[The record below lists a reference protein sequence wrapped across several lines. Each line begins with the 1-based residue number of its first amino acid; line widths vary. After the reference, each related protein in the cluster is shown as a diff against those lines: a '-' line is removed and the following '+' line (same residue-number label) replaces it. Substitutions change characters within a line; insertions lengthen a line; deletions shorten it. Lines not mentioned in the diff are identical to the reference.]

1 MLRHHNFEGAQMIAI
16 RKGKYILNN
25 KNAALRILFTV
36 HGYKPAYRIGG
47 PILSVSAL
55 AETLVRKGHSVTVFT
70 TNCNMS
76 EDLDVPV
83 DCPQLVEGVEV
94 WYFRRQELLK
104 KMFPFVPYL
113 SKSMGY
119 LYAPAM
125 ANQLNR
131 TVPSM
136 DLVNTHL
143 PFIYPT
149 FAAARAA
156 FLHHKPLFYHQRGV
170 FDPARLSFRSLKK
183 RLFLGTVEQPI
194 LRSATTLIA
203 LTKAEVDTYRVLC
216 PTIPCRVIS
225 NGIDVGQYRIQPE
238 HPTILNLRPDV
249 AVILFLGRLHPI
261 KGADKLIEAFFR
273 VCKQVSNV
281 ILVMA
286 GPDEF
291 MIEKKFRT
299 MVNQRGLQ
307 NRILFPGM
315 VTGEIKR
322 DLLARADLFC
332 LPSDAEGFSMAIL
345 ESLASGTSVMIS
357 PGCHFPEIETAGA
370 GKVVEAKAEVM
381 AEGMIELLKD
391 RKQLEEMGRKGREFV
406 TRNYSWDT
414 IASKL
419 MDVYQDGIARHV
431 RANRS

>member
-1 MLRHHNFEGAQMIAI
+1 MNS
-16 RKGKYILNN
+16 
-25 KNAALRILFTV
+25 ALRILFTV

-55 AETLVRKGHSVTVFT
+55 AEALVRKGHSVTVFT

-76 EDLDVPV
+76 EDVDVPV

-104 KMFPFVPYL
+104 KMLPFVPYL
-113 SKSMGY
+113 SKSMGF

-125 ANQLNR
+125 VSQLNR
-131 TVPSM
+131 TVPYM
-136 DLVNTHL
+136 DVVHTHL

-156 FLHHKPLFYHQRGV
+156 RLHHKPLFYHQRGV

-183 RLFLGTVEQPI
+183 RLFLGIIEQPI
-194 LRSATTLIA
+194 LRSATTVIA
-203 LTKAEVDTYRVLC
+203 LTDAEVESYRTLC
-216 PTIPCRVIS
+216 SSIRCRVIP
-225 NGIDVGQYRIQPE
+225 NGIDVEQYHIQPE
-238 HPTILNLRPDV
+238 HSTILNLRPEV

-261 KGADKLIEAFFR
+261 KGADKLIEAFLR
-273 VCKQVSNV
+273 VCKQFPDV

-291 MIEKKFRT
+291 MIENQFQS
-299 MVNQRGLQ
+299 MVKQSGLQ

-315 VTGEIKR
+315 VMGEIKR

-345 ESLASGTSVMIS
+345 EALASETAVMIS
-357 PGCHFPEIETAGA
+357 PGCHFPEVEKADV
-370 GKVVEAKAEVM
+370 GKVVEVEPEAMAKA
-381 AEGMIELLKD
+381 MIALLKD
-391 RKQLEEMGRKGREFV
+391 RKQLKEMGRKGREFV

-414 IASKL
+414 IAREVI
-419 MDVYQDGIARHV
+419 DAYQEGIARHSRV
-431 RANRS
+431 NRP

>member
-1 MLRHHNFEGAQMIAI
+1 
-16 RKGKYILNN
+16 
-25 KNAALRILFTV
+25 
-36 HGYKPAYRIGG
+36 
-47 PILSVSAL
+47 
-55 AETLVRKGHSVTVFT
+55 
-70 TNCNMS
+70 MS

-83 DCPQLVEGVEV
+83 DCPQLVQGVEV

-104 KMFPFVPYL
+104 KMLPFVPYL
-113 SKSMGY
+113 SKSTGY
-119 LYAPAM
+119 LYTPAM
-125 ANQLNR
+125 ADRLNK

-136 DLVNTHL
+136 DLVNTHV

-156 FLHHKPLFYHQRGV
+156 RLHHKPLFYHQRGV

-183 RLFLGTVEQPI
+183 RLFLRIVEKPI
-194 LRSATTLIA
+194 LMSATTLIA
-203 LTKAEVDTYRVLC
+203 LTEAEVDSYRALC
-216 PTIPCRVIS
+216 PTTPCRVIP

-238 HPTILNLRPDV
+238 YSTILGLRPEA

-261 KGADKLIEAFFR
+261 KGADKLIEAFLQ
-273 VCKQVSNV
+273 VCKQVSGV

-291 MIEKKFRT
+291 MIEKRFRSV
-299 MVNQRGLQ
+299 VNQSGFQ
-307 NRILFPGM
+307 NRIVFPGM
-315 VTGEIKR
+315 VTGKIKG

-332 LPSDAEGFSMAIL
+332 LPSEGEGFSMAIL
-345 ESLASGTSVMIS
+345 ESLASGTPAMIS
-357 PGCHFPEIETAGA
+357 PGCHFPEVEKAGA
-370 GKVVEAKAEVM
+370 GKVVEAEPDVM
-381 AEGMIELLKD
+381 AKTMIELLKN

-419 MDVYQDGIARHV
+419 MDAYQDGIARHV

>member
-1 MLRHHNFEGAQMIAI
+1 MNS
-16 RKGKYILNN
+16 
-25 KNAALRILFTV
+25 ALRILFTV

-55 AETLVRKGHSVTVFT
+55 AEALVRKGHSVTVFT

-104 KMFPFVPYL
+104 KMLPFVPYL
-113 SKSMGY
+113 SKSIGY

-125 ANQLNR
+125 ATQLNR

-136 DLVNTHL
+136 DLVHTHL

-156 FLHHKPLFYHQRGV
+156 RLHHKPLFYQQRGV

-183 RLFLGTVEQPI
+183 RLFLGIVEQPI

-203 LTKAEVDTYRVLC
+203 LTDAEVASYRALC
-216 PTIPCRVIS
+216 PSIPCRVIP
-225 NGIDVGQYRIQPE
+225 NGIDVESYRIQPDNS
-238 HPTILNLRPDV
+238 TILNLRPET

-261 KGADKLIEAFFR
+261 KGADKLIDAFLR
-273 VCKQVSNV
+273 VCKQVSDAV
-281 ILVMA
+281 LVMA

-291 MIEKKFRT
+291 MIEKQFRS
-299 MVNQRGLQ
+299 MVNQSGLQ
-307 NRILFPGM
+307 NRIVFPGM

-322 DLLARADLFC
+322 DLLARAGLFC

-345 ESLASGTSVMIS
+345 EALASETAVMIS
-357 PGCHFPEIETAGA
+357 PGCHFPEVEKAGV
-370 GKVVEAKAEVM
+370 GKVLEAEPEAMAKA
-381 AEGMIELLKD
+381 MIELLKD
-391 RKQLEEMGRKGREFV
+391 RKQLEDMGRKGREFV

-414 IASKL
+414 IAREVI
-419 MDVYQDGIARHV
+419 DTYQEGIARHFRV
-431 RANRS
+431 NRP